1 MKYTPPVYRPPF
13 EDGSLLLQASI
24 GCSHNKC
31 TFCSMYQ
38 GVKFQAESLE
48 QIKQDLIE
56 TRDKRPWYKRVF
68 LLGGDPFAL
77 SAERLKAIAQM
88 TNNILPNV
96 KTISMYA
103 SINNIKNKTDEELEE
118 LRALNIN
125 DFNIGF
131 ETALDDLLK
140 YFNKGFDLTDAR
152 EQLTRL
158 KKFNYDFSLNIIIGA
173 AGMQRSLE
181 NAIANSEFLNEIQP
195 SMIFVGTMH
204 MDKNTQLRAERDAGL
219 FTENTIKQNIIEE
232 IELLKRLDLQKSYFY
247 GRHVSNLIPVW
258 GNLPDD
264 KQAMLNELIEGIGDY
279 PEDFLNSTPEKGAE
293 GVTRVANPGS
303 IF

>member
-1 MKYTPPVYRPPF
+1 M
-13 EDGSLLLQASI
+13 
-24 GCSHNKC
+24 
-31 TFCSMYQ
+31 
-38 GVKFQAESLE
+38 
-48 QIKQDLIE
+48 
-56 TRDKRPWYKRVF
+56 
-68 LLGGDPFAL
+68 
-77 SAERLKAIAQM
+77 
-88 TNNILPNV
+88 
-96 KTISMYA
+96 
-103 SINNIKNKTDEELEE
+103 
-118 LRALNIN
+118 
-125 DFNIGF
+125 
-131 ETALDDLLK
+131 LK
-140 YFNKGFDLTDAR
+140 YFNKGFDLADAR

-181 NAIANSEFLNEIQP
+181 NAIANAEFLNEIQP